1 MKRLATLGLVLALA
15 AGCTQ
20 RNSKGACVG
29 LMDKETKVE
38 GQEYEISF
46 WNAFLGVIFVE
57 TVIVPIV
64 VVGYM
69 LECPVE

>member
-1 MKRLATLGLVLALA
+1 MKRLLALGLALTLL

-29 LMDKETKVE
+29 LMDKDTKAS
-38 GQEYEISF
+38 GEYEVSF
-46 WNAFLGVIFVE
+46 WNAFLAVIFVE

>member
-1 MKRLATLGLVLALA
+1 MKKLLASLLVCGMLVS
-15 AGCTQ
+15 GCTQ
-20 RNSKGACVG
+20 RNSKGSCVG
-29 LMDKETKVE
+29 LMDKDTK
-38 GQEYEISF
+38 GAGEYEVSF
-46 WNAFLGVIFVE
+46 WNAFLAVIFVE